1 MQTGALAG
9 IRVVDLTRV
18 LGGPYCTQWLGDHG
32 AEIVKVEPPQGDET
46 RLWGPPFREGA
57 SSYYHG
63 INRNKRALALDLGQP
78 RGREV
83 LLRLLEG
90 ADVLIENFKVG
101 TLERWGLGY
110 EQSLKERFPRLVH
123 CRITG
128 FGEHG
133 PWGGLPG
140 YDAVLQAMAGLMS
153 VNGDEGT
160 GPMRLGIPIVD
171 LATGLAAALGIL
183 MALLERERSGR
194 GQFVDITLFDV
205 AVALLHPHAANW
217 FLTGQNPRLIGN
229 AHPNLYPYDKFRTRT
244 GEIFLAC
251 GNDRQWRRL
260 CEHLGRPELA
270 RDERFRTMA
279 DRNRHRELLRR
290 ELAEL
295 LADRDGEALCTQ
307 LLALGIPAGP
317 VYDLARVLTHPHT
330 RAREMVVELD
340 GYRGTGVPIKLRRTP
355 GRAVRKPPRFGEH
368 SREILREVGYGE
380 EEIEALIQ
388 DGVVLE
394 RPRTAD

>member
-229 AHPNLYPYDKFRTRT
+229 AHPNLYPYDKFQTRT